1 MALLRRKDAPDV
13 ELFRPH
19 NSIVR
24 GLRPVIR
31 RPKCVLKLRIDGPG
45 VRSGTISVPDLLR
58 ICQAAQDAVNR
69 QAEAMRGGSS
79 LRPGPK
85 TSEVYDECT
94 LELVG
99 IEKGSTILPFRFAKP
114 QQSLPLP
121 DAMTFGADVITNV
134 VTTVKRIGGTQLGYN
149 FEPGVLD
156 SLKVLGEVLEKK
168 RISEI
173 EWIVPSRPGQKAI
186 KAVFDKRVRDRVL
199 QKVKKP
205 SQRSES
211 VDGVL
216 EMADFKEQEH
226 KCRIHPAIGQP
237 IACSFDVGQEDQVYQ
252 SLRKPVRVTGMAKIN
267 PHTGRIDELRI
278 EKIAIVEPL
287 LTGGRDFFAQRSME
301 QLAEI
306 QGVKPLKNPKT
317 FAGAWPADQDVDAFL
332 EEIYSSR

>member
-1 MALLRRKDAPDV
+1 
-13 ELFRPH
+13 
-19 NSIVR
+19 
-24 GLRPVIR
+24 VIKQ
-31 RPKCVLKLRIDGPG
+31 PKHVLKLRIDGPG

-85 TSEVYDECT
+85 SSEVYDECT

-99 IEKGSTILPFRFAKP
+99 IEKGSTVLPFRFAKP
-114 QQSLPLP
+114 QQSLLLP
-121 DAMTFGADVITNV
+121 DAMTFGADVIKNV
-134 VTTVKRIGGTQLGYN
+134 VTTVQRVGDAQNGY
-149 FEPGVLD
+149 EYEAGVLD

-168 RISEI
+168 RISQI
-173 EWIVPSRPGQKAI
+173 EWIVPSCPGQKAI

-199 QKVKKP
+199 QKLKKP

-211 VDGVL
+211 VEGIL

-226 KCRIHPAIGQP
+226 RCRIHPAIGQP
-237 IACSFDVGQEDQVYQ
+237 IACSFDVNQEDQVYQ

-267 PHTGRIDELRI
+267 TNTGRIDELRI
-278 EKIAIVEPL
+278 ETIAMVEPL
-287 LTGGRDFFAQRSME
+287 LSGGTDFFTERSIE

-306 QGVKPLKNPKT
+306 QGVKPLKNPRT
-317 FAGAWPADQDVDAFL
+317 FAGAWPADEDVDAFL

>member
-1 MALLRRKDAPDV
+1 
-13 ELFRPH
+13 
-19 NSIVR
+19 
-24 GLRPVIR
+24 VIK
-31 RPKCVLKLRIDGPG
+31 RPKYVLKLRIDGPG

-94 LELVG
+94 LELTG
-99 IEKGSTILPFRFAKP
+99 IEKGSTVLPFRFAKP
-114 QQSLPLP
+114 QQSLLLP
-121 DAMTFGADVITNV
+121 DAMTFGADVIKNV
-134 VTTVKRIGGTQLGYN
+134 VTTVKMVGGAHNGYE

-156 SLKVLGEVLEKK
+156 SLKVLGEVLDKK

-211 VDGVL
+211 VEGVL

-237 IACSFDVGQEDQVYQ
+237 IACSFDVSQEDQVYQ

-267 PHTGRIDELRI
+267 TNTGRIDELRI
-278 EKIAIVEPL
+278 EKIDRVEPL
-287 LTGGRDFFAQRSME
+287 LTGGRDFFNERSIE

-317 FAGAWPADQDVDAFL
+317 FADAGPFDLIPSRQHSEL
-332 EEIYSSR
+332 E